1 MILLRFLCLIL
12 LAVNGLRL
20 YAQKPVWIANTPKE
34 LNYTYKFIV
43 ITSYGA
49 NLEEA
54 RFDAKDRLADNK
66 QLAEGVR
73 ITRNTRE
80 HTDIHKFRKSNG
92 PLQSE
97 KTQRI
102 SIDMSIDGEKYDLQ
116 ANKIDEYAQM
126 VNGQV
131 KLYTLFQVATCSD
144 PVFDNVYL
152 TEKYGAV
159 PVLMSL
165 VPGAGQMYKGSY
177 LKGGCILGAEIA
189 CVAGIIL
196 CENQRADYANK
207 VIEQPRFA
215 KEYNTKANNW
225 ATGRNLAIGVA
236 GALYVYNLIDAAVT
250 NGARKVKLKPV
261 GSAEFSCNPCILS
274 DGLNQLSAGVQLSL
288 NF

>member
-1 MILLRFLCLIL
+1 MIRLRFLCLIL
-12 LAVNGLRL
+12 LTVNGLHL
-20 YAQKPVWIANTPKE
+20 CAQRPVWIANTPKE

-73 ITRNTRE
+73 ITRNTCE
-80 HTDIHKFRKSNG
+80 HTDIEKIRRNNE

-97 KTQRI
+97 KVQRI
-102 SIDMSIDGEKYDLQ
+102 SIDMSIDGEQYDLQ
-116 ANKIDEYAQM
+116 ANKIDEYAQF
-126 VNGQV
+126 VSGQV

-177 LKGGCILGAEIA
+177 LKGGCILGAEIV

-250 NGARKVKLKPV
+250 NGARRVKLKPM
-261 GSAEFSCNPCILS
+261 GSVEFSCNPCILL
-274 DGLNQLSAGVQLSL
+274 DGLNQPSAGVQLSL

>member
-177 LKGGCILGAEIA
+177 LKGGCILG
-189 CVAGIIL
+189 
-196 CENQRADYANK
+196 
-207 VIEQPRFA
+207 
-215 KEYNTKANNW
+215 
-225 ATGRNLAIGVA
+225 GRNLAIGVA

-250 NGARKVKLKPV
+250 NGARRVKLKPV
-261 GSAEFSCNPCILS
+261 GSAEFSCSPCILS